1 MAGLIEW
8 WMSRP
13 FYDDPAKHGWGVV
26 LLQPLVW
33 ILSPLF
39 LMWGVFIWLPRSI
52 WNLFTGSAG
61 DYPGGVAAGDSEVEV
76 PSVGYEVV
84 ADVYVPMGT
93 KGERPED
100 EWWDLD
106 DIPVGREHGRPA
118 DEWWDL
124 DGTGAPPEAKEP
136 WMSKED
142 KIKVGGV
149 LLLVFLVMFILM
161 GASFYA
167 FILSLF
173 FTAVYYSLFLQA
185 SVPDSDDN
193 RREWGPSSLIGY
205 SVGFVAVFVG
215 LLAMGVHP
223 VDSFPYATF
232 VFFDGGNG
240 MLSIDLIMER
250 MLIGLTDRFS
260 AISR

>member
-61 DYPGGVAAGDSEVEV
+61 DYPGGVATGDSEVEV

-84 ADVYVPMGT
+84 GDVYVPMGT

-124 DGTGAPPEAKEP
+124 DGTGAPHEAKEP

-215 LLAMGVHP
+215 LLAMGVRP

-232 VFFDGGNG
+232 VVLMAYVADSFGWVPHRWWGWG
-240 MLSIDLIMER
+240 
-250 MLIGLTDRFS
+250 
-260 AISR
+260 

>member
-1 MAGLIEW
+1 
-8 WMSRP
+8 
-13 FYDDPAKHGWGVV
+13 
-26 LLQPLVW
+26 
-33 ILSPLF
+33 
-39 LMWGVFIWLPRSI
+39 
-52 WNLFTGSAG
+52 
-61 DYPGGVAAGDSEVEV
+61 
-76 PSVGYEVV
+76 
-84 ADVYVPMGT
+84 
-93 KGERPED
+93 
-100 EWWDLD
+100 
-106 DIPVGREHGRPA
+106 
-118 DEWWDL
+118 
-124 DGTGAPPEAKEP
+124 
-136 WMSKED
+136 MSKED

-232 VFFDGGNG
+232 VVLMAYVADSFGWVPHRWWGWG
-240 MLSIDLIMER
+240 
-250 MLIGLTDRFS
+250 
-260 AISR
+260 